1 LEKANR
7 VRDRLARAKE
17 LYETVFSGF
26 QRKVLDSYRIR
37 NILRLYFMVK
47 ISRELETAEAFFYL
61 KEAVKVYNEN
71 FSASSRM
78 LDEDPVGNIIT
89 LAQYMLEAKEP
100 TRRAPLPQEIVARML
115 EKSEQNQVE

>member
-1 LEKANR
+1 